1 MAGLRAGTAAV
12 AVAMAVGGQAAAQ
25 EADGGGGGGGTGIVY
40 ALDSVTVTATR
51 TPSDVFSVPS
61 TVTVIDAEEIE
72 EALAT
77 DIKDLIRFEP
87 GISVPTSPSRFGAAL
102 ASTGRDGN
110 SGFTIRGMGGNRVL
124 FQVDGVRVPDG
135 FSFGPAAF
143 GRGDQVDLDIL
154 KSVEIVRG
162 PASALYGSDG
172 LAGVVSFITK
182 DPEDILGQNQSFAGR
197 LRAAYAS
204 ADDSWAEGL
213 SVAGRSGD
221 WSALFAYTRR
231 DGHEQDNQGENDALN
246 STRTAPNPQDVASSS
261 AMARLVFQPGEQH
274 RLRLTGE
281 YGDREV
287 VTEAYSGRGVPPFGA
302 TSVLDLDG
310 VDTSER
316 RRVALDYTFDSET
329 GPVQRAFGAIYY
341 QDSAMTQF
349 SAEDRNTAAD
359 RTRRTSFENDVWGAA
374 AQLESR
380 VLVGGVE
387 NHLLFGGDYAA
398 TNQEGLRDGTVPPPG
413 ESFPTRPFPN
423 TDYTI
428 AGLFVQDE
436 ISLLDG
442 RLTLFP
448 ALRYDAYDLSPQ
460 ADALYLAAISG
471 QSDSR
476 VSPRLGVVAWPS
488 ETIGLFFNYAQ
499 GFKAPS
505 PSQVNSNFANPL
517 FGYTSVP
524 NPDLRPETSE
534 AVELGVRFRGVSLGG
549 AAVRAS
555 VTGFAGRYEDFIEQ
569 TQVSGGFTPAN
580 PAVFQFVNLGEVE
593 ISGIEGRLNAAWDN
607 GLGLN
612 VGASLTKGDR
622 TDAGASAPLES
633 VDPWKIVTGVSYD
646 APEHRWGGQAILT
659 HVARKEADRTA
670 AGNFRPDAFTLLD
683 VTAYW
688 RLTDAAILRVGVF
701 NLADETYWWW
711 SDVRGL
717 SSASTVRD
725 AWTQPG
731 RNASVSISYRF

>member
-1 MAGLRAGTAAV
+1 MTGLRAGTAV
-12 AVAMAVGGQAAAQ
+12 AAIALAVGGQAAAQ
-25 EADGGGGGGGTGIVY
+25 EADGDGGGAVY
-40 ALDSVTVTATR
+40 ALESVTVTATR

-61 TVTVIDAEEIE
+61 TVTVIDAEKIE

-87 GISVPTSPSRFGAAL
+87 GISVPTSPARFGAAL

-182 DPEDILGQNQSFAGR
+182 DPGDILGQDERFAAR

-204 ADDSWAEGL
+204 ADDSRATGL
-213 SVAGRSGD
+213 TAAARSGN
-221 WSALFAYTRR
+221 WSGLVAYTRR
-231 DGHEQDNQGENDALN
+231 DGHEQDNRGENVALD
-246 STRTAPNPQDVASSS
+246 STRTAPNPQDIVSNSVIG
-261 AMARLVFQPGEQH
+261 RLVFEPGQAH
-274 RLRLTGE
+274 RLRLIGE

-287 VTEAYSGRGVPPFGA
+287 VTEAYSGRARAPLGA

-310 VDTSER
+310 IDSNER
-316 RRVALDYTFDSET
+316 QRVALDYTFETET
-329 GPVQRAFGAIYY
+329 GPIRRLFGAVYF
-341 QDSAMTQF
+341 QDSDTTQF

-359 RTRRTSFENDVWGAA
+359 RTRLTSFRNEVWGAT
-374 AQLESR
+374 AQLEGRFVTRGLEHR
-380 VLVGGVE
+380 VLV
-387 NHLLFGGDYAA
+387 GGDYAA
-398 TNQEGLRDGTVPPPG
+398 TTQEGLRDGTVPPVG
-413 ESFPTRPFPN
+413 ETFPTRPFPN
-423 TDYTI
+423 TDYVV
-428 AGLFVQDE
+428 AGLFLQDE
-436 ISLLDG
+436 ISLFDG

-448 ALRYDAYDLSPQ
+448 ALRYDAYDLTPH
-460 ADALYLAAISG
+460 ADALYTPSTSG
-471 QSDSR
+471 QSGSR
-476 VSPRLGVVAWPS
+476 VSPRLGIVAWP
-488 ETIGLFFNYAQ
+488 TQTVGLFFNYAQ

-517 FGYTSVP
+517 FGYTSIP
-524 NPDLRPETSE
+524 NPDLDPETSE
-534 AVELGVRFRGVSLGG
+534 AVELGLRFRGVSLAGG
-549 AAVRAS
+549 AVRAS
-555 VTGFAGRYEDFIEQ
+555 VTAFAGRYEDFIEQ
-569 TQVSGGFTPAN
+569 TRVGGSFTPSD
-580 PAVFQFVNLGEVE
+580 PAVYQFVNLGEVE
-593 ISGIEGRLNAAWDN
+593 ISGIEGRLDAAWDN
-607 GLGLN
+607 GLGLI
-612 VGASLTKGDR
+612 VGASLAKGDR
-622 TDAGASAPLES
+622 ADAGASVPLES
-633 VDPWKIVTGVSYD
+633 IDPWKIVTGVSYD
-646 APEHRWGGQAILT
+646 APGRRWGGQAIVT

-688 RLTDAAILRVGVF
+688 RLTDATMLRVGAF
-701 NLADETYWWW
+701 NLTDETYWWW

-731 RNASVSISYRF
+731 RNVSVSISYRF

>member
-1 MAGLRAGTAAV
+1 MTGLRAGTAV
-12 AVAMAVGGQAAAQ
+12 VAMALAVGGQAAAQ
-25 EADGGGGGGGTGIVY
+25 EADGGGSGAGTVY

-182 DPEDILGQNQSFAGR
+182 DPDDILGQDRSFTAR
-197 LRAAYAS
+197 LRASYAS

-231 DGHEQDNQGENDALN
+231 DGHEQDNQGENDSLN
-246 STRTAPNPQDVASSS
+246 STRTAPNPQDITSSS
-261 AMARLVFQPGEQH
+261 AIARLVFKPGEAH

-281 YGDREV
+281 YGDREI
-287 VTEAYSGRGVPPFGA
+287 VTEAYSGRSVSPFGA

-316 RRVALDYTFDSET
+316 RRVALDYTFDSES
-329 GPVQRAFGAIYY
+329 GPIQRAFGAISY

-359 RTRRTSFENDVWGAA
+359 RTRRTTFENDVWGAT

-387 NHLLFGGDYAA
+387 NHLLFGGDYAV
-398 TNQEGLRDGTVPPPG
+398 TSQEGLRDGTVPPTG
-413 ESFPTRPFPN
+413 ETFPTRPFPN

-448 ALRYDAYDLSPQ
+448 ALRYDTYDLSPH
-460 ADALYLAAISG
+460 ADALYVPATSG

-476 VSPRLGVVAWPS
+476 VSPRLGVVAWPT

-517 FGYTSVP
+517 FGYTSIP

-534 AVELGVRFRGVSLGG
+534 AVELGLRFRGVSLGG
-549 AAVRAS
+549 GAVRAS

-569 TQVSGGFTPAN
+569 KQVGGSFTPTD
-580 PAVFQFVNLGEVE
+580 PAIYQFVNLGEVE
-593 ISGIEGRLNAAWDN
+593 IKGVEARLQASWDN

-612 VGASLTKGDR
+612 VGAALTKGDR

-670 AGNFRPDAFTLLD
+670 AGNFRPEAFTILD

-688 RLTDAAILRVGVF
+688 RLTDAAMLRIGAF
-701 NLADETYWWW
+701 NLTDETYWWW

>member
-12 AVAMAVGGQAAAQ
+12 ALALAVGGQAAAQ
-25 EADGGGGGGGTGIVY
+25 EADAGGGGTVY

-87 GISVPTSPSRFGAAL
+87 GISVPSSPSRFGAAL

-172 LAGVVSFITK
+172 LAGVVSFIAK
-182 DPEDILGQNQSFAGR
+182 DPGDILGQHENFAAR
-197 LRAAYAS
+197 VRAAYAG
-204 ADDSWAEGL
+204 ADDSWATGL
-213 SVAGRSGD
+213 TAAGRRGD
-221 WSALFAYTRR
+221 WSALVAYTRR
-231 DGHEQDNQGENDALN
+231 DGHEQDNQGENDALD
-246 STRTAPNPQDVASSS
+246 STRTAPNPQDIVSNSM
-261 AMARLVFQPGEQH
+261 MARLVFEPGEAH

-287 VTEAYSGRGVPPFGA
+287 VTQAYSGRSLPPYGA

-310 VDTSER
+310 VDSSER
-316 RRVALDYTFDSET
+316 RRVALDYTFESDA
-329 GPVQRAFGAIYY
+329 GPIRRIFGAIYF
-341 QDSAMTQF
+341 QDSDTTQF

-359 RTRRTSFENDVWGAA
+359 RTRLTSFQNEVWGAT

-380 VLVGGVE
+380 FLAGGVE
-387 NHLLFGGDYAA
+387 HRLLLGGDYAA
-398 TNQEGLRDGTVPPPG
+398 TTQAGLRDGTVPPMG
-413 ESFPTRPFPN
+413 ETFPTRPFPN
-423 TDYTI
+423 TDYVVT
-428 AGLFVQDE
+428 GLFMQDE
-436 ISLLDG
+436 IRLLDG

-448 ALRYDAYDLSPQ
+448 ALRYDAYDLTPHP
-460 ADALYLAAISG
+460 DALYVLPTSG
-471 QSDSR
+471 QSGSR
-476 VSPRLGVVAWPS
+476 VSPRLGIVAWPT
-488 ETIGLFFNYAQ
+488 ENIGLFFNYAQ

-517 FGYTSVP
+517 FGYTSIP
-524 NPDLRPETSE
+524 NPDLDPETSE
-534 AVELGVRFRGVSLGG
+534 AVELGVRFRGVSLAGG
-549 AAVRAS
+549 AVRAS
-555 VTGFAGRYEDFIEQ
+555 VTAFAGRYEDFIEQ
-569 TQVSGGFTPAN
+569 AQVGGSFTPSD
-580 PAVFQFVNLGEVE
+580 PAVYQFVNLGEVE
-593 ISGIEGRLNAAWDN
+593 ISGIEGRLDAAWDN

-612 VGASLTKGDR
+612 VSASLASGDR
-622 TDAGASAPLES
+622 TDAGVSIPLES
-633 VDPWKIVTGVSYD
+633 VDPWKVVAGLSYD
-646 APEHRWGGQAILT
+646 ASEHRWGGQAIMT

-670 AGNFRPDAFTLLD
+670 AGNFRPDAFTILD

-688 RLTDAAILRVGVF
+688 RLTDAAMLRVGAF
-701 NLADETYWWW
+701 NLTDETYWWW

-731 RNASVSISYRF
+731 RNVSVSISYRF

>member
-1 MAGLRAGTAAV
+1 MAGLGAGTAV
-12 AVAMAVGGQAAAQ
+12 VAMALAVGGQAVAQ
-25 EADGGGGGGGTGIVY
+25 EADGGGSGT
-40 ALDSVTVTATR
+40 AFPLESVTVTATR

-72 EALAT
+72 EALAA

-182 DPEDILGQNQSFAGR
+182 DPGDILGRDKSFAAR
-197 LRAAYAS
+197 VRAAYAS
-204 ADDSWAEGL
+204 ADDSWATGL
-213 SVAGRSGD
+213 TAAGRSGD
-221 WSALFAYTRR
+221 WSALVAYSRR
-231 DGHEQDNQGENDALN
+231 DGHEQDNQGENDALD
-246 STRTAPNPQDVASSS
+246 STRTAPNPQDIVSSS
-261 AMARLVFQPGEQH
+261 VIGRLVFEPGDAH

-287 VTEAYSGRGVPPFGA
+287 VTEAYSGRARPPFGA

-310 VDTSER
+310 VDNSER
-316 RRVALDYTFDSET
+316 RRLALDYTFESEAGPVRRLFGAVYVQDSEM
-329 GPVQRAFGAIYY
+329 
-341 QDSAMTQF
+341 SQF

-359 RTRRTSFENDVWGAA
+359 RTRLTRFENQVWGGA

-380 VLVGGVE
+380 VQAGGVE
-387 NHLLFGGDYAA
+387 HRLLLGGDYAA
-398 TNQEGLRDGTVPPPG
+398 TTQEGVRDGTVPPTG
-413 ESFPTRPFPN
+413 ETFPTRPFPN
-423 TDYTI
+423 TDYVV
-428 AGLFVQDE
+428 AGLFLQDE
-436 ISLLDG
+436 IRLLDG

-448 ALRYDAYDLSPQ
+448 ALRYDAYDLTPHG
-460 ADALYLAAISG
+460 DALYSLPVSG

-476 VSPRLGVVAWPS
+476 ISPRLGVVAWPT
-488 ETIGLFFNYAQ
+488 ETFGLFFNYAQ

-517 FGYTSVP
+517 FGYTSIP

-534 AVELGVRFRGVSLGG
+534 AVELGARFRGVSLAG

-555 VTGFAGRYEDFIEQ
+555 VTAFAGRYEDFIEQ
-569 TQVSGGFTPAN
+569 AQVGGGFTPSN
-580 PAVFQFVNLGEVE
+580 PAVFQFVNLGQVE
-593 ISGIEGRLNAAWDN
+593 IKGIEGRLNAAWDN

-612 VGASLTKGDR
+612 AGASLAKGDR
-622 TDAGASAPLES
+622 TDTGVDIPLES
-633 VDPWKIVTGVSYD
+633 VDPWKVVAGVSYD
-646 APEHRWGGQAILT
+646 APEHRWGGQAIVT

-670 AGNFRPDAFTLLD
+670 AGNFRPDAFTILD

-688 RLTDAAILRVGVF
+688 RLSDAAMLRVGAF
-701 NLADETYWWW
+701 NLTDETYWWW

-731 RNASVSISYRF
+731 RNVSASISYRF

>member
-1 MAGLRAGTAAV
+1 MAGLKAGTAAV
-12 AVAMAVGGQAAAQ
+12 AVALAVGGQAAAQ
-25 EADGGGGGGGTGIVY
+25 EADGGGSGAVVSLG
-40 ALDSVTVTATR
+40 SVTVTATR

-87 GISVPTSPSRFGAAL
+87 GVSVPTSPSRFGAAL

-182 DPEDILGQNQSFAGR
+182 DPDDILAGDEAFTAR
-197 LRAAYAS
+197 LRVAYAS

-213 SVAGRSGD
+213 SVAGRGGD

-231 DGHEQDNQGENDALN
+231 DGHEQDNQGENNALN
-246 STRTAPNPQDVASSS
+246 TTRTAPNPQDVTSSS
-261 AMARLVFQPGEQH
+261 AMARLVFRPGDAH

-281 YGDREV
+281 YGDRDV
-287 VTEAYSGRGVPPFGA
+287 VTEAYSGRSVPPFGA

-310 VDTSER
+310 VDAGER
-316 RRVALDYTFDSET
+316 RRVALDYTYDSET
-329 GPVQRAFGAIYY
+329 GPIQRAFGAIYY

-359 RTRRTSFENDVWGAA
+359 RTRRTSFSNEVWGAA

-380 VLVGGVE
+380 IQVGGVE
-387 NHLLFGGDYAA
+387 HRLLFGGDYAV
-398 TNQEGLRDGTVPPPG
+398 TTQEGLRDGTVPPPG
-413 ESFPTRPFPN
+413 ESFPTRPFPI

-428 AGLFVQDE
+428 VGLFLQDE

-442 RLTLFP
+442 RLKLFP
-448 ALRYDAYDLSPQ
+448 ALRYDAYDLEPN
-460 ADALYLAAISG
+460 ADALYSLPTSG

-476 VSPRLGVVAWPS
+476 VSPRLGVVAWP
-488 ETIGLFFNYAQ
+488 TDKVGLYFNYAQ

-517 FGYTSVP
+517 FGYTSIP

-534 AVELGVRFRGVSLGG
+534 AVELGVRFRGVSLAGG
-549 AAVRAS
+549 DVRAS

-569 TQVSGGFTPAN
+569 RQVGGSFTPAD
-580 PAVFQFVNLGEVE
+580 PAVYQFVNLGEVE
-593 ISGIEGRLNAAWDN
+593 IKGIEGRLQASWDN

-612 VGASLTKGDR
+612 VGASLTEGDR

-633 VDPWKIVTGVSYD
+633 VDPWKVVAGLSYD
-646 APEHRWGGQAILT
+646 SPERRWGGQAMIT
-659 HVARKEADRTA
+659 HVGRKAADDTA
-670 AGNFRPDAFTLLD
+670 AGNFRPEAFTILD

-688 RLTDAAILRVGVF
+688 RLADAAILRVGAF
-701 NLADETYWWW
+701 NLTDETYWWW

-717 SSASTVRD
+717 SSASAVRD
-725 AWTQPG
+725 AWTQPS